1 MARVALLIGTENYGT
16 EFGRLEATP
25 RNVHALAEVLD
36 NPLMG
41 GFDCVEKLID
51 PDHSK
56 MGETIETWL
65 RSRDKKDLILLY
77 IAGHGVKDVARQLY
91 FAASTSRKVEGELV
105 TSTAVSAQNVQAWLR
120 TSAKRQI
127 VILDCCFS
135 GAFGDLLAH
144 DDGSV
149 DVEAALGAE
158 GRVVLTSSSSMQ
170 YSFQQRE
177 GELSV
182 YTHHLIEGIRTGAA
196 DLDDDGKISTDELH
210 EYTCRKV
217 QEESYGM
224 HPKIIVTKDEGYRL
238 KVANTPLNDPL
249 VKYRKEVEKIVA
261 EDENEICEVFSRP
274 YLEELQQKLEI
285 SVEIAQTIEDAV
297 LEPIRQYQSKL
308 QKYRDVIDKAI
319 ERGMY
324 PFGDRETKR
333 LKQLQNSW
341 GLSEAN
347 ASEILSEAIVNLPI
361 PEQTVRN
368 TQTRTST
375 MPQAIVS
382 ISEAAKENQVIV
394 DNEVDYLI
402 ENCTEIEA
410 VIVAKIVQSTDPAAR
425 LTSIIQQVAKQP
437 MVKEGGDNLLDAL
450 NELRNAIAPG
460 LRPATAE
467 MLDCLFGDEV
477 RSPTEEKIVESIW
490 GKNQSEFP
498 LVKSSESPT
507 KEEIEEIIDR
517 TWGESQPEFPLA
529 EFSEVPLFKENLGG
543 SSSSQPIESNLPK
556 PIVYPTFKF
565 EYATI
570 DQNRKIRKHPGE
582 AHYFREIIN
591 GVDFELVKIP
601 AGSFEIGS
609 NDDRE
614 NPNHHITVPEF
625 FMGKYPVT
633 QAQWEAI
640 ANLKEKKRKLD
651 PDLSQFK
658 GADRPIENI
667 LWEDAV
673 EFCGRLSDHTGRLY
687 RLPSEAEWEYA
698 CRAGTTTPYHFGETL
713 DRSLAN
719 YEQKYKKTTTVGK
732 FPGNPWGLFD
742 CHGNVWEWCADVW
755 HPNYNDAPMDG
766 SPRITGA
773 NTAYHSGRGGSWA
786 IPEVF
791 ARSASRY
798 DLTRASHFGDRGFR
812 LVLSVVGGFPSSKSP
827 NSGGL

>member
-1 MARVALLIGTENYGT
+1 MARVALLIGTEKYGT
-16 EFGRLEATP
+16 AFGRLEATP
-25 RNVHALAEVLD
+25 RNVHALAAVLE

-41 GFDCVEKLID
+41 GFDSVEKLID

-105 TSTAVSAQNVQAWLR
+105 TSTAVSAQNVQGWLR

-135 GAFGDLLAH
+135 GAFGDLLAQ

-149 DVEAALGAE
+149 DVESALGAE

-217 QEESYGM
+217 QEESHGM

-308 QKYRDVIDKAI
+308 QKYRGVVDKAVN
-319 ERGMY
+319 RGMY

-341 GLSEAN
+341 GLSEADT
-347 ASEILSEAIVNLPI
+347 SGILGEAIANLPI
-361 PEQTVRN
+361 PEPN
-368 TQTRTST
+368 LAS
-375 MPQAIVS
+375 P
-382 ISEAAKENQVIV
+382 K
-394 DNEVDYLI
+394 
-402 ENCTEIEA
+402 
-410 VIVAKIVQSTDPAAR
+410 
-425 LTSIIQQVAKQP
+425 
-437 MVKEGGDNLLDAL
+437 GD
-450 NELRNAIAPG
+450 
-460 LRPATAE
+460 
-467 MLDCLFGDEV
+467 
-477 RSPTEEKIVESIW
+477 
-490 GKNQSEFP
+490 
-498 LVKSSESPT
+498 
-507 KEEIEEIIDR
+507 
-517 TWGESQPEFPLA
+517 
-529 EFSEVPLFKENLGG
+529 LGG
-543 SSSSQPIESNLPK
+543 SPSSQPIEPNPPK
-556 PIVYPTFKF
+556 TIVYPTFKF
-565 EYATI
+565 KYATI
-570 DQNRKIRKHPGE
+570 DQTCKIQKHPGE
-582 AHYFREIIN
+582 AHHFRETIN
-591 GVDFELVKIP
+591 GVDFELVQIP
-601 AGSFEIGS
+601 AGSFEMGS
-609 NDDRE
+609 DQNDSE
-614 NPNHHITVPEF
+614 KPIHLVTVPEF

-633 QAQWEAI
+633 QSQWKTI
-640 ANLKEKKRKLD
+640 ANLKQKNRKLD
-651 PDLSQFK
+651 PDPSHFK
-658 GADRPIENI
+658 GADRPVENVN
-667 LWEDAV
+667 WENAV
-673 EFCGRLSDHTGRLY
+673 EFCDRLSDHTGRLY
-687 RLPSEAEWEYA
+687 RLPSEAEWEYS
-698 CRAGTTTPYHFGETL
+698 CRAGTTTAYHFGEAI
-713 DRSLAN
+713 DPALAN
-719 YEQKYKKTTTVGK
+719 YERKHKETTTVGK
-732 FPGNPWGLFD
+732 FPGNSWGLFD

-755 HPNYNDAPMDG
+755 HPNYTDGPRDG
-766 SPRITGA
+766 SSRIIGA
-773 NTAYHSGRGGSWA
+773 NTKYHSGRGGSWA
-786 IPEVF
+786 FPAVYS
-791 ARSASRY
+791 RSASR
-798 DLTRASHFGDRGFR
+798 DSLTRVLHDNLRGFR
-812 LVLSVVGGFPSSKSP
+812 LVLSVVGGSP
-827 NSGGL
+827 RAL